1 MLNLAWAKTFLAL
14 VETKSF
20 HTRTTPSS
28 SSSLRVSVATRGRLG
43 QLQLSG
49 GGLASLALGL
59 RTDAGRFC
67 LHALR
72 RSLIR
77 ISERA
82 LSAVR
87 TGQTRVGAS
96 SNIGIYILQPYV
108 RRFLRD
114 HNSELFDLVIDRKAI
129 VGKSRK
135 SRDAARR
142 ASLSLRAI

>member
-72 RSLIR
+72 DKPHPHQRTRPIGGADRPDTRWREFEYRDLYLATLCAA
-77 ISERA
+77 IS
-82 LSAVR
+82 
-87 TGQTRVGAS
+87 
-96 SNIGIYILQPYV
+96 
-108 RRFLRD
+108 
-114 HNSELFDLVIDRKAI
+114 
-129 VGKSRK
+129 
-135 SRDAARR
+135 ARP
-142 ASLSLRAI
+142 